1 MLLRTR
7 VCELF
12 GVEHPVLLGGMSTHT
27 NPEMVS
33 GVSGA
38 GGLGILGCARM
49 SPQAVARNAQEI
61 RSRTDR
67 PFGMN
72 LLLFLADDE
81 AISSVLGAS
90 PAVLSTGWGFPQM
103 ELGPIFVRAHEAGV
117 KVVHMAST
125 VAEAQRAVEAGADV
139 IVAQGTEGGGHV
151 GVMGTMPLVR
161 MVVKAV
167 DPVPVVAA
175 GGVGDGAGL
184 AAALALG
191 GEGVL
196 LGTRFLASPESP
208 LSSDKKQAILDSDGH
223 DTALTEIPD
232 LISGR
237 VWPGAYARTKRNQLI
252 EDWLGRE
259 GELRYR
265 RTEVAAS
272 VEEAHRTGDPDNS
285 VLYTGET
292 AGLINDIQPVG
303 DIVRNIVEE
312 AESILGE
319 RLPRMLGS

>member
-1 MLLRTR
+1 MLKTR
-7 VCELF
+7 VCELL

-27 NPEMVS
+27 NPDMVV
-33 GVSGA
+33 GVSNA
-38 GGLGILGCARM
+38 GGLGILGCAAM
-49 SPQAVARNAQEI
+49 PPEAVARNAQEI
-61 RSRTDR
+61 RSRSDK

-72 LLLFLADDE
+72 LLLFLANDE
-81 AISSVLGAS
+81 SVSAVLAAA
-90 PAVLSTGWGFPQM
+90 PDVLSTAWGFPQM
-103 ELGPIFVRAHEAGV
+103 DLGSLFGRAHESGA
-117 KVVHMAST
+117 KVAHMAST
-125 VAEAQRAVEAGADV
+125 VSEAQRAVEAGADV
-139 IVAQGTEGGGHV
+139 IIAQGTEGGGHV
-151 GVMGTMPLVR
+151 GVMGTLPLVR
-161 MVVKAV
+161 MVIKAV

-191 GEGVL
+191 AEGVL

-237 VWPGAYARTKRNQLI
+237 VWPGAYARTKRNRLI
-252 EDWLGRE
+252 EDWVGRE

-265 RTEVAAS
+265 RAEVAAL
-272 VEEAHRTGDPDNS
+272 VQEAHQAGDSDNS

-292 AGLINDIQPVG
+292 SGLIDDIQPVG
-303 DIVRNIVEE
+303 DIVRNMVAE
-312 AESILGE
+312 AESILRQ
-319 RLPRMLGS
+319 RLPQMLA

>member
-1 MLLRTR
+1 MLKTR
-7 VCELF
+7 LCELL
-12 GVEHPVLLGGMSTHT
+12 GIEHPVLLGGMSTHT
-27 NPEMVS
+27 NPDMVA
-33 GVSGA
+33 GVSNA
-38 GGLGILGCARM
+38 GGLGILGCASM
-49 SPQAVARNAQEI
+49 PPDVVARNAQEI
-61 RSRTDR
+61 RSRSDK

-81 AISSVLGAS
+81 SVSSVIEAS
-90 PAVLSTGWGFPQM
+90 PDVLSTAWAFPQAD
-103 ELGPIFVRAHEAGV
+103 LKSIFGRAHEAGL
-117 KVVHMAST
+117 KVCHMAST
-125 VAEAQRAVEAGADV
+125 VPEAQRAVEAGADMV
-139 IVAQGTEGGGHV
+139 VAQGTEGGGHV

-167 DPVPVVAA
+167 APVPVVAA

-191 GEGVL
+191 AEGVL
-196 LGTRFLASPESP
+196 LGTRFLASPEAP

-237 VWPGAYARTKRNQLI
+237 VWPGAYARTKRNKLI
-252 EDWLGRE
+252 EDWVGRE

-265 RTEVAAS
+265 RAEVAAR
-272 VEEAHRTGDPDNS
+272 VAEAHQAGDPDNS

-292 AGLINDIQPVG
+292 SGLIDDIRPVG
-303 DIVRNIVEE
+303 DIVRDMVEE
-312 AESILGE
+312 AEVILGQ
-319 RLPRMLGS
+319 RLPQMLHP